1 MNSIDFY
8 LNLLTSQYSNKN
20 KILRFLTLWLRP
32 IQNIKTCANSMYQY
46 FNLDTA
52 VGKQLDM
59 IGEIL
64 VLPRTVNF
72 QPSNGIS
79 PVLDDDHYRL
89 ILKAK
94 VAKNQWKGTIK
105 GLQDIW
111 EVLFPNNPVLIV
123 DGQNM
128 TCSVVVIGLN
138 DSLERDLITHDY
150 IVPRPEGVKYIFGYT
165 TNPLYAQDMNTDWL
179 KGFDEGYWLDLN
191 I

>member
-1 MNSIDFY
+1 MNSINFY
-8 LNLLTSQYSNKN
+8 LKLLTSQYSDKN
-20 KILRFLTLWLRP
+20 KILRFLSLWLTP
-32 IQNIKTCANSMYQY
+32 IQNIKECANSMYEA
-46 FNLDTA
+46 FDLNKA

-72 QPSNGIS
+72 QPSGGIS

-138 DSLERDLITHDY
+138 SSLERELITHDY

-165 TNPLYAQDMNTDWL
+165 TDPLYAQDMNTDWL
-179 KGFDEGYWLDLN
+179 KGFDEGYWLNLN
-191 I
+191 T